1 MIKILVC
8 IDDTDNL
15 ESRGTGDLATELAGE
30 LENRGWGRSS
40 FVTRHQLLVHPD
52 VPYTSHNSSMCFEA
66 EIDPAYLEALITYA
80 GEYLERESA
89 VGSDPGLCVT
99 VLERLSEPEAMVA
112 FGRSAKEEVLNKKM
126 AYDLAEKLGVHLS
139 EHGGTGQGVVGAL
152 AGIGL
157 RISGKDG
164 RMKGWLKIS
173 TDNGLARVGDILA
186 EVDLRGVRTMDGEEL
201 SHEEIIAV
209 DDKPK
214 AVMID
219 GGTYLMVS
227 PVDNGN
233 GVRWR
238 TTPRQQLKRF

>member
-1 MIKILVC
+1 MKILVC

-15 ESRGTGDLATELAGE
+15 ESRGTGDLATELAE
-30 LENRGWGRSS
+30 EIEKRGWGRSL

-66 EIDPAYLEALITYA
+66 DIESDYLQPLIEYA
-80 GEYLERESA
+80 SDYLKRESA
-89 VGSDPGLCVT
+89 PGSDPGLCVA
-99 VLERLSEPEAMVA
+99 VVELLDEPEALTA
-112 FGRSAKEEVLNKKM
+112 FGRRAKEEVLNKTL
-126 AYDLAEKLGVHLS
+126 AYDLASQLGLHLS

-157 RISGKDG
+157 RLGGNDG
-164 RMKGWLKIS
+164 RLKGWLDIR
-173 TDNGLARVGDILA
+173 TENGLATVGEILA
-186 EVDLRGVRTMDGEEL
+186 QVSLQGVRTLDGEVL
-201 SHEEIIAV
+201 GAEEIIAV

-214 AVMID
+214 AVMIG

-227 PVDNGN
+227 AVEKSDQ
-233 GVRWR
+233 VRWR